1 MEIKIGIQHIG
12 REVSVESDKSADDV
26 KSDVAAALEND
37 GLLELH
43 DSRGRKVLIPAARI
57 AYVEIGEENAR
68 KVGFGAV

>member
-12 REVSVESDKSADDV
+12 REVSVESDKSAEDV
-26 KSDVAAALEND
+26 KGDVAAALEDD

-43 DSRGRKVLIPAARI
+43 DSRGRTVLIPAARI

>member
-12 REVSVESDKSADDV
+12 REVSVESDRSAEDV
-26 KSDVAAALEND
+26 KTDVASALDND

>member
-12 REVSVESDKSADDV
+12 REVSVESDRSAEDV
-26 KSDVAAALEND
+26 KTDVASALEND